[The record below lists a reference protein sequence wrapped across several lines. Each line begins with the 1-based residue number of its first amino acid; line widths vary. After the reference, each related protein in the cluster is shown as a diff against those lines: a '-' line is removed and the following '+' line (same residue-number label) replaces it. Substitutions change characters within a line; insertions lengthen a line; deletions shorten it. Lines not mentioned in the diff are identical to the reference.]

1 MLRTLARCHALCP
14 EMSSE
19 FALCFD
25 GRIAA
30 ELARAGATVHIL
42 GGVRARNPIKVA
54 KARRWLVRIATAGA
68 FDAII
73 CHMLWPLAI
82 FGPAVRRLNLPLIFW
97 MHDAVMHTD
106 WLTLW
111 AQLSP
116 PDLVIC
122 NSRFTASTLRRLF
135 IGMPFK
141 TLYYPVERSRKA
153 TDSARRDLLRS
164 QLKTSSDAIVLIQ
177 ASRMERWKGHSLLLD
192 ALAHLRN
199 LPGWVCWIAGG
210 PQRSEEIAYSKRLRS
225 RAVDLG
231 LQQRVSFLGLR
242 SDVPELLAAAD
253 IYCQPNIEPEPFGI
267 VFIEALQASLPI
279 VTSAGG
285 GALEIVDESCGALV
299 PFNDPASLAMQLE
312 TLVTNDTLRHRLG
325 AAGVR
330 RAAQLCEP
338 RRQLQQLHALIQNT
352 PVAQPPRQ
360 VPLYEAYL
368 TRHLD

>member
-1 MLRTLARCHALCP
+1 CHALCP
-14 EMSSE
+14 EMRSE

-106 WLTLW
+106 WLPLW

-141 TLYYPVERSRKA
+141 TLYYPVERSRKV
-153 TDSARRDLLRS
+153 TDSARRDLL
-164 QLKTSSDAIVLIQ
+164 
-177 ASRMERWKGHSLLLD
+177 
-192 ALAHLRN
+192 
-199 LPGWVCWIAGG
+199 
-210 PQRSEEIAYSKRLRS
+210 
-225 RAVDLG
+225 
-231 LQQRVSFLGLR
+231 
-242 SDVPELLAAAD
+242 
-253 IYCQPNIEPEPFGI
+253 
-267 VFIEALQASLPI
+267 
-279 VTSAGG
+279 
-285 GALEIVDESCGALV
+285 
-299 PFNDPASLAMQLE
+299 
-312 TLVTNDTLRHRLG
+312 
-325 AAGVR
+325 
-330 RAAQLCEP
+330 
-338 RRQLQQLHALIQNT
+338 
-352 PVAQPPRQ
+352 
-360 VPLYEAYL
+360 
-368 TRHLD
+368 